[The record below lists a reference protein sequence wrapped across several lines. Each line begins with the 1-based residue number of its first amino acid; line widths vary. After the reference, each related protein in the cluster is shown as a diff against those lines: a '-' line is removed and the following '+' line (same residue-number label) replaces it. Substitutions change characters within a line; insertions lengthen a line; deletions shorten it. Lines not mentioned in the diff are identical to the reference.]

1 MALGDL
7 QHMCMLAVARLGA
20 YAYGSAIR
28 RELREVAGRDVT
40 VPTVYVTLVRL
51 EEQGLVASDE
61 APAEGERGGR
71 PRRVFRLTRAG
82 WDALGEARAAL
93 TSMWRGVV
101 PP

>member
-7 QHMCMLAVARLGA
+7 QHMCMLAAARLGA

-28 RELREVAGRDVT
+28 AELERVGGRRVT
-40 VPTVYVTLVRL
+40 VATVYVTLVRL
-51 EEQGLVASDE
+51 EEQGLVASEEVPVDH
-61 APAEGERGGR
+61 ERGGR

-82 WDALGEARAAL
+82 WDALVDARAAL
-93 TSMWRGVV
+93 TRMWQGVV